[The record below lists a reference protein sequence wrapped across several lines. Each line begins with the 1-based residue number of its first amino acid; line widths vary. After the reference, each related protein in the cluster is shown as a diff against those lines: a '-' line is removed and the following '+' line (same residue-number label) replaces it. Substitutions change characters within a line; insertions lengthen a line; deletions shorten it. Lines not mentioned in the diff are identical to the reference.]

1 MHSHNQLLSF
11 GVAFVGII
19 NAVDIVKAQGA
30 FTPATSPFNF
40 PPPAAIDYQKPEQIR
55 PDLYGPNGSDPAPRF
70 RSPDRAP
77 TPSRTYRL
85 DTKDLYTFTNL
96 GDPQVAAGQYAN
108 FSGSYSGK
116 YSVPFI
122 YNLGIPIK
130 GTLNLNQS
138 GDQVIGTMVSE
149 IGRQA
154 VVRGVVKGS
163 QLVAELTFNDSCSGT
178 GSLIADLAPTGDLI
192 TGKYRVLDCNGKY
205 SGRYKVKR
213 E

>member
-1 MHSHNQLLSF
+1 M
-11 GVAFVGII
+11 
-19 NAVDIVKAQGA
+19 
-30 FTPATSPFNF
+30 
-40 PPPAAIDYQKPEQIR
+40 
-55 PDLYGPNGSDPAPRF
+55 
-70 RSPDRAP
+70 
-77 TPSRTYRL
+77 PSGTYRL
-85 DTKDLYTFTNL
+85 KTKDLFTFTNL
-96 GDPQVAAGQYAN
+96 NDPQVAAGQYAN

-138 GDQVIGTMVSE
+138 GDQVTGTMISE

-154 VVRGVVKGS
+154 EIRGVVKGS
-163 QLVAELTFNDSCSGT
+163 QLVAEMTFYDRCSGT

-205 SGRYKVKR
+205 SGKYKVKR
-213 E
+213 AGAE

>member
-1 MHSHNQLLSF
+1 MKKLVLSLSVLF
-11 GVAFVGII
+11 WGATNLSQISLAQYWVPMQPPVPRHDTMFRPRNRSI
-19 NAVDIVKAQGA
+19 N
-30 FTPATSPFNF
+30 N
-40 PPPAAIDYQKPEQIR
+40 
-55 PDLYGPNGSDPAPRF
+55 
-70 RSPDRAP
+70 
-77 TPSRTYRL
+77 TPSDTPNSSPSGTYRL
-85 DTKDLYTFTNL
+85 KSKDMFTFTNL

-108 FSGSYSGK
+108 FSGTFSGK

-122 YNLGIPIK
+122 YNLGMPIK

-138 GDQVIGTMVSE
+138 GDQVTGTMISE

-154 VVRGVVKGS
+154 EVRGVVKGS

-205 SGRYKVKR
+205 SGKYKVKR
-213 E
+213 SDSSQ